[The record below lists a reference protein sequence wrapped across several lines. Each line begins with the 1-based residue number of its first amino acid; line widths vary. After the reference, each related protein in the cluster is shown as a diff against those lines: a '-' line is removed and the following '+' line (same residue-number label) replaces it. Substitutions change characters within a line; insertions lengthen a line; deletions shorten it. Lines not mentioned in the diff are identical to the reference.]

1 LKVSSSH
8 LSISFVWIKRFAV
21 EKYLIELLR
30 TLFSE
35 LISVILS
42 LIFCLIS
49 GENSFRKKLVM
60 AGISVKTRSLISNGF
75 EFWVRN
81 WSKS

>member
-1 LKVSSSH
+1 
-8 LSISFVWIKRFAV
+8 
-21 EKYLIELLR
+21 
-30 TLFSE
+30 
-35 LISVILS
+35 
-42 LIFCLIS
+42 
-49 GENSFRKKLVM
+49 LVT